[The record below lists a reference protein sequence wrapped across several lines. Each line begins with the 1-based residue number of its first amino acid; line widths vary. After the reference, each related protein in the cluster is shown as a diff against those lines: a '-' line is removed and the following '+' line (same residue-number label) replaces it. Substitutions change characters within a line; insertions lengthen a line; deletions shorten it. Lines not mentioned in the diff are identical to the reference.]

1 MTETVHLRAA
11 PELPSE
17 PPPAP
22 PRRHL
27 LGISDLDRDDI
38 ERLLGT
44 AATIARSLDREVKKL
59 PALRGR
65 LVVNLFYE
73 SSTRTLSS
81 FDLAAKRLSADT
93 MAVRSS
99 GSSVDKGE
107 SLKDTALTLAEY
119 DPDVIVIR
127 HPHIGAPQLV
137 AEATRAHVVNAGD
150 GKHQHPTQA
159 LLDLYT
165 MREAL
170 GRLDG
175 PARRDRRRRPALAR
189 RALADRGARARRRAH
204 DARRPADA
212 RAARDRARWAA
223 RSRPRSATI
232 GAADVVYVLRM
243 QRERMLA
250 GAAYV
255 PSLRE
260 YAAEWGITPRRLR
273 PGQIVMH
280 PGPMN
285 RGVEIDPRVADSDVS
300 LITEQVRSGLVVRM
314 AVLYDLLAGGPID
327 VARGA
332 GGRMTL
338 VLAGRAR
345 RQPHDPRRARDRPEQ
360 RPRRRLRRHDRGRH
374 HHRHRARPSRR
385 PAGSCSLRPSST
397 RTCTSACPGR
407 EDEETI
413 ASGTAAAAA
422 GGYCAILAM
431 PNTDPVVDSA
441 AVLGALIEQARE
453 EAAIPTGFMASISKG
468 LEGEELT
475 EMAELARL
483 GAAAFTDD
491 GRPVVSAGP
500 DAARAPVQRRHGPDA
515 RAARGGADALARRAD
530 ARRRGLGR
538 ARARRLA
545 VGGGVGD
552 DRARLRPCRI

>member
-1 MTETVHLRAA
+1 MTETVHLHEATS
-11 PELPSE
+11 PGGS
-17 PPPAP
+17 PPPPLLPA
-22 PRRHL
+22 RRHL
-27 LGISDLDRDDI
+27 LGMSDLDRDSV

-93 MAVRSS
+93 MALRSS

-127 HPHIGAPQLV
+127 HPHIGAPKLV
-137 AEATRAHVVNAGD
+137 ADVTHAHVVNAGD

-175 PARRDRRRRPALAR
+175 LHVAIVGDVLHSRVARSLIEALA
-189 RALADRGARARRRAH
+189 LVGARTTLVGPPTLIPRGIEQMGCEVTSEI
-204 DARRPADA
+204 
-212 RAARDRARWAA
+212 AA
-223 RSRPRSATI
+223 I

-260 YAAEWGITPRRLR
+260 YATEWGITPARLR

-314 AVLYDLLAGGPID
+314 AVLYDLLAGGPVD
-327 VARGA
+327 LGPALEVA
-332 GGRMTL
+332 
-338 VLAGRAR
+338 
-345 RQPHDPRRARDRPEQ
+345 
-360 RPRRRLRRHDRGRH
+360 
-374 HHRHRARPSRR
+374 
-385 PAGSCSLRPSST
+385 
-397 RTCTSACPGR
+397 
-407 EDEETI
+407 
-413 ASGTAAAAA
+413 
-422 GGYCAILAM
+422 
-431 PNTDPVVDSA
+431 
-441 AVLGALIEQARE
+441 
-453 EAAIPTGFMASISKG
+453 
-468 LEGEELT
+468 
-475 EMAELARL
+475 
-483 GAAAFTDD
+483 
-491 GRPVVSAGP
+491 
-500 DAARAPVQRRHGPDA
+500 
-515 RAARGGADALARRAD
+515 
-530 ARRRGLGR
+530 
-538 ARARRLA
+538 
-545 VGGGVGD
+545 
-552 DRARLRPCRI
+552 